1 MDGLHRYKTFGVKLI
16 ATLLVPACSGQEG
29 TVTDG
34 AVCMDHDGDGYGDP
48 GSPACTNPEPDCDD
62 SDLAINPRAG
72 EMHFGDPICRDGVDN
87 DCDGSVD
94 DLDAGCRID
103 VLRAIEAAGTKFLHK
118 DKFAR
123 GKGLFH
129 AIEYV
134 PPDELPDEEYP
145 MVMTT
150 GRMFAHFHTG
160 SMTRRSAH
168 LNREV
173 EESYGEISPTDAEAL
188 AVREDD
194 KIRVTSHRGSIEIA
208 AKWSDRI
215 AEGTLFIPF
224 HFVEGA
230 ANALTNVALDPVA
243 KIPEYKVCA
252 VRVEKAGGSR

>member
-1 MDGLHRYKTFGVKLI
+1 VVLPGVTFAEK
-16 ATLLVPACSGQEG
+16 EG
-29 TVTDG
+29 TFTNTERKVKRVRRAIEPIADARDDWWIIGEVSTRMGYDMRYESPERIMEELASVTPSYG
-34 AVCMDHDGDGYGDP
+34 GITYERIDHDGLQWP
-48 GSPACTNPEPDCDD
+48 CPAQDHP
-62 SDLAINPRAG
+62 
-72 EMHFGDPICRDGVDN
+72 
-87 DCDGSVD
+87 
-94 DLDAGCRID
+94 
-103 VLRAIEAAGTKFLHK
+103 GTKFLHK

-145 MVMTT
+145 LVLTT

-168 LNREV
+168 LHREV
-173 EESYGEISPTDAEAL
+173 EEAYGEISPRDAEAL

-194 KIRVTSHRGSIEIA
+194 KIRVTSRRGSIEVA
-208 AKWSDRI
+208 ARVTDRI

-252 VRVEKAGGSR
+252 VRVEKAG